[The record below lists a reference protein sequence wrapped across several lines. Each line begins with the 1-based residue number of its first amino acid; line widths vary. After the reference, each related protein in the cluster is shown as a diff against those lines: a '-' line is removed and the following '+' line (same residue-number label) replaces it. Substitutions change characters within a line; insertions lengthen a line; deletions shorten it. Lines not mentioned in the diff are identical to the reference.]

1 MEEVNN
7 LENARSMIDIE
18 VAVNSA
24 FRSMFK
30 TNHTPSENAVKE
42 YNDRLFYYYEN
53 PKIWADMLGRNPHH
67 HLWRELLFYK
77 WASLD
82 AKKRFNVIEQ
92 RILNDECI
100 TTSLAKAFAFSA
112 FILDPDHPKH
122 FGEIHKSYSMI
133 VTNLTH
139 ILFSNLVNEIKK
151 DVKDF
156 DAFSY
161 NNPDHSQAVKIG
173 GTTND

>member
-42 YNDRLFYYYEN
+42 YNDRLFYYHEN

-67 HLWRELLFYK
+67 YLWRQLLFYK

-82 AKKRFNVIEQ
+82 AKERFKVIEQ

-100 TTSLAKAFAFSA
+100 TTSLAKALAFSA
-112 FILDPDHPKH
+112 FMLDPDQPKH
-122 FGEIHKSYSMI
+122 FGDIHHAYSMI
-133 VTNLTH
+133 VKNLTN
-139 ILFSNLVNEIKK
+139 ILFGNLVNEIKK
-151 DVKDF
+151 DVKNF

-161 NNPDHSQAVKIG
+161 NNPDDMHAVKIG
-173 GTTND
+173 GTNND

>member
-7 LENARSMIDIE
+7 LENARTMIDIE

-42 YNDRLFYYYEN
+42 YNDQLFYYFEN
-53 PKIWADMLGRNPHH
+53 PKVWAKMLGKNPHDYQ
-67 HLWRELLFYK
+67 WRQLLFYK

-82 AKKRFNVIEQ
+82 AKKRFKVIEQ

-112 FILDPDHPKH
+112 FMLDPDHPKH
-122 FGEIHKSYSMI
+122 FGDIHHAYSMI
-133 VTNLTH
+133 VTNLTN
-139 ILFSNLVNEIKK
+139 ILFGNLVGEIKK
-151 DVKDF
+151 DLKNF

-161 NNPDHSQAVKIG
+161 NNPDDLHAVKIG
-173 GTTND
+173 GTNND